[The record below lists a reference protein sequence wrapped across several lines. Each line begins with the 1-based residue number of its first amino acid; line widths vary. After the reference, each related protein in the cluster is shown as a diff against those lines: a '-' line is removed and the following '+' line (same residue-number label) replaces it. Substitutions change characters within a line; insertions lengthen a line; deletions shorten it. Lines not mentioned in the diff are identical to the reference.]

1 MAQEMRS
8 LEWREMV
15 GELGA
20 LLLEARLVKDIQ
32 PINNRQLRRK
42 RSLCVWRLADDP
54 TAISSSH

>member
-8 LEWREMV
+8 LEWRETV

-32 PINNRQLRRK
+32 PINNRQLRR
-42 RSLCVWRLADDP
+42 
-54 TAISSSH
+54 